1 MSAYPTSLGL
11 GPSASSEPHLE
22 FEASLFAEGFALVG
36 AVDEVG
42 RGSAFGPCCV
52 GVTVVDSSVAAF
64 PPGLRDSKLL
74 RSNVRESL
82 IDPLRHWVRDFAVG
96 EASAAEID
104 EFGLTAALR
113 LAGWRALAQLTL
125 SPDVII
131 LDGSFDWLS
140 ARDATLLAPEY
151 PDVAVAEVRTLVKA
165 DLTCAS
171 VAAASVFAKVHRDRL
186 VCELARHFPGYDLES
201 NKGYAT
207 ASHLAALRLLG
218 PSEHHRVSWKLPV
231 RAAY

>member
-1 MSAYPTSLGL
+1 MSVTS
-11 GPSASSEPHLE
+11 APHLE
-22 FEASLFAEGFALVG
+22 VERSLFDEGIHLVG

-52 GVTVVDSSVAAF
+52 GVVVIDSMAGTF
-64 PPGLRDSKLL
+64 PSGLRDSKLL
-74 RSNVRESL
+74 SGAVRESL
-82 IDPLRHWVRDFAVG
+82 IVPLRHWVSDFAVG
-96 EASAAEID
+96 EASAHEID

-113 LAGWRALAQLTL
+113 LAGRRALAALTL

-131 LDGSFDWLS
+131 LDGSHDWLGAEEAS
-140 ARDATLLAPEY
+140 LFSPRY
-151 PDVAVAEVRTLVKA
+151 PDVHVAEVRTRVKA

-186 VCELARHFPGYDLES
+186 VCELARQAPGYDLES

-207 ASHLAALRLLG
+207 PAHLAALRLLG
-218 PSEHHRVSWKLPV
+218 PSRYHRISWKLPS
-231 RAAY
+231 RATT